1 MGAMSKNADGANG
14 TTERPGDLSEQS
26 DNPQL
31 WSPWKFWK
39 KGRDWHLSLAGYDR
53 EVISLWLLMHGH
65 RHAPVGVIAK
75 IMG

>member
-39 KGRDWHLSLAGYDR
+39 KGRDWHQVFCDEIPLSTSNGAVKHVLSNRDEVSWMDEGY
-53 EVISLWLLMHGH
+53 
-65 RHAPVGVIAK
+65 
-75 IMG
+75 